1 MTADWCLWC
10 VVLLA
15 FFQVCAQIHGWHGF
29 TPFILV
35 CLWFKGNYA
44 AHRFSSGTYVK
55 TRCFSQKAA
64 TWNIH
69 VIQNTDSCCSLA
81 CRRAR
86 TNPIATP
93 GRRRKWASGIVRA
106 DLPKLVTQLRD
117 SRQASKVC
125 FDRLSAPPLT
135 PPPHPSRA
143 SINPGHSL
151 PRSWSCVHINCQL
164 VATGG
169 RQKVKRQ
176 SGPSWQCTGSAADT
190 LSGGGSGASTPVPAH
205 TPSKAFSAVVSNL
218 GERLQNGVAQWLTT
232 TEAGRSISPTKSS
245 DKQTL
250 QDSANYSKLSWSRY
264 SLCVLPEAF
273 HNHHPR
279 WFPHT

>member
-125 FDRLSAPPLT
+125 FDRLSAPPHPPT
-135 PPPHPSRA
+135 PPQQSIHQSRPQFAPELVMCAHQLSACGNWRQTKGEKAKRAVLTVHRKRGRHIERRRLRGLDPSPSA
-143 SINPGHSL
+143 HSL
-151 PRSWSCVHINCQL
+151 KGLFSCS
-164 VATGG
+164 
-169 RQKVKRQ
+169 KQ
-176 SGPSWQCTGSAADT
+176 SGWKAPEW
-190 LSGGGSGASTPVPAH
+190 GGSVTDYNRGREEY
-205 TPSKAFSAVVSNL
+205 FS
-218 GERLQNGVAQWLTT
+218 
-232 TEAGRSISPTKSS
+232 
-245 DKQTL
+245 D
-250 QDSANYSKLSWSRY
+250 
-264 SLCVLPEAF
+264 
-273 HNHHPR
+273 
-279 WFPHT
+279 